1 MSKGFEPMVVNGSC
15 ATSAI
20 DLMDAYLSSKKQL
33 DELPKKLIHDRD
45 EVGVKL
51 FKEIG
56 QQQRKNALFRKTDT
70 VNTALV
76 NYWLAN
82 VKKLANAILSVNK
95 VPAFESLSKSQLK
108 EIASLSSD
116 PENILKLPELL
127 ASMGVVLV
135 FEPSLDGLKTDG
147 VVFKLESGNPVIG
160 LSLRYKRLDMFWF
173 NLMHE
178 LAHICL
184 HYDKLDG
191 YILDDF
197 DSKRT
202 DQVEIE
208 ADRLAGSSLIPR
220 NIWRTCPARKKFTLP
235 EVEEF
240 GKKHNIH
247 PIVIAGRLQ
256 KELNAHGTLASYVNS
271 VDVRELVF
279 DE

>member
-1 MSKGFEPMVVNGSC
+1 MNQEFEPVVVNESY
-15 ATSAI
+15 ATSAK
-20 DLMDAYLSSKKQL
+20 DLMDAYLTSKKQL
-33 DELPKKLIHDRD
+33 DELPQKLIYDRD

-56 QQQRKNALFRKTDT
+56 QQQRKNILFRKTDD

-82 VKKLANAILSVNK
+82 VKQLANAILTVNK
-95 VPAFESLSKSQLK
+95 VPPFESLSKLQLK
-108 EIASLSSD
+108 EIASLNFA
-116 PENILKLPELL
+116 PKNILKLPELL

-147 VVFKLESGNPVIG
+147 AVFKLDSGNPVIG

-197 DSKRT
+197 ESKRT
-202 DQVEIE
+202 DQVELE
-208 ADRLAGSSLIPR
+208 ADRLAGNSIIQR
-220 NIWRTCPARKKFTLP
+220 NIWRTCPARKNFVLP
-235 EVEEF
+235 EVEKFAKEY
-240 GKKHNIH
+240 NIH
-247 PIVIAGRLQ
+247 PILVVGRLQ
-256 KELNAHGTLASYVNS
+256 NELNAHAKFASYVNS
-271 VDVRELVF
+271 VDVRGIVF